1 MGRHCLFRH
10 CSGLVCA
17 HKLMKRRKNRQHCVH
32 LRVSHDVVSD
42 HWRIYDKSMHN
53 NKDNIKDGKENSVS
67 NEEIINM
74 LHMHKGEISNE
85 ISCNA
90 EKKESKKDISEKDK
104 KNIELKSTLNRNI
117 PRLSPRILETRCEEN
132 KNFEKSNILKD
143 IRNDIKYP
151 LKCINENILEKKN
164 SSHKTNKIDTP
175 RECLRKTSN
184 KKFLSSDLNFSK
196 TIITDNCM
204 NSILYHDLRKKYT
217 PTIKNKLSKDYLEID
232 KVVEFNLSSEM
243 EDAEKIN
250 AHQELDVDKI
260 MNNFLNDVQVFPFK
274 QKQRCNLKHSI
285 NKHQFSNSRL
295 QKKYSSRNSKIGLNM
310 QQKTFPTLWY
320 KNTMKQRKLS
330 KFFCQ
335 NCNCNTKLVR
345 PFFTTKFIE

>member
-1 MGRHCLFRH
+1 
-10 CSGLVCA
+10 
-17 HKLMKRRKNRQHCVH
+17 MKRRKNRQHCVH

-42 HWRIYDKSMHN
+42 HWRIHDKSMHN
-53 NKDNIKDGKENSVS
+53 NKDNIKDGKENSIS
-67 NEEIINM
+67 NEKIINM
-74 LHMHKGEISNE
+74 LHVHKGEISNE
-85 ISCNA
+85 ISCNTE
-90 EKKESKKDISEKDK
+90 EKEKDISEKDK
-104 KNIELKSTLNRNI
+104 KNIELKSTLNCNI

-151 LKCINENILEKKN
+151 LKCTNESILEKKN

-204 NSILYHDLRKKYT
+204 NSILYHDLRKKYN

-232 KVVEFNLSSEM
+232 KVVEFNLSSRSEM

-250 AHQELDVDKI
+250 AHKELNVNKI
-260 MNNFLNDVQVFPFK
+260 MNNILNDVQVFPFK
-274 QKQRCNLKHSI
+274 QKQSCNLKHTI

-295 QKKYSSRNSKIGLNM
+295 QKKYSSRNNKIGSNM

-335 NCNCNTKLVR
+335 NCNCNAKLV
-345 PFFTTKFIE
+345 

>member
-1 MGRHCLFRH
+1 
-10 CSGLVCA
+10 
-17 HKLMKRRKNRQHCVH
+17 MKKRKNRQHCVH
-32 LRVSHDVVSD
+32 LRVSHDVISD

-67 NEEIINM
+67 NEEIINV
-74 LHMHKGEISNE
+74 LHMQKGEISNE
-85 ISCNA
+85 ISCDTE
-90 EKKESKKDISEKDK
+90 EKEGKKDISEKDK
-104 KNIELKSTLNRNI
+104 RNIELKSTFNRDI
-117 PRLSPRILETRCEEN
+117 PRLSPRILEARCEEN

-151 LKCINENILEKKN
+151 LKCINENILEKRN
-164 SSHKTNKIDTP
+164 SSHKINKIDTP

-184 KKFLSSDLNFSK
+184 KKFLSNDLNFGK

-217 PTIKNKLSKDYLEID
+217 PNIKNKLSKDYLEID

-243 EDAEKIN
+243 EDAENIN
-250 AHQELDVDKI
+250 ARQELDVDKI
-260 MNNFLNDVQVFPFK
+260 MNNFLSDVQVFPFK

-295 QKKYSSRNSKIGLNM
+295 QKKYSSHSNKIGSNM
-310 QQKTFPTLWY
+310 VQQKTFPALWY
-320 KNTMKQRKLS
+320 KNTMKQKKLS

-335 NCNCNTKLVR
+335 NCNCNAKLVR
-345 PFFTTKFIE
+345 SFFLQQFVK

>member
-1 MGRHCLFRH
+1 
-10 CSGLVCA
+10 
-17 HKLMKRRKNRQHCVH
+17 MKRRKNRQHCVH
-32 LRVSHDVVSD
+32 LRLSHDVISD

-53 NKDNIKDGKENSVS
+53 NKDNIKDRKENSVS

-85 ISCNA
+85 ISCST
-90 EKKESKKDISEKDK
+90 EEKESKKNILEKDK
-104 KNIELKSTLNRNI
+104 KNIELKSTFNRNI
-117 PRLSPRILETRCEEN
+117 PRLSPRIFETRCEEN

-164 SSHKTNKIDTP
+164 SSHRTNKIDTP

-184 KKFLSSDLNFSK
+184 KKFLSNDLNFSK

-217 PTIKNKLSKDYLEID
+217 PIKNKLSKDYLEID
-232 KVVEFNLSSEM
+232 KVVEFNLSSEV

-250 AHQELDVDKI
+250 AHQELDVGKI

-274 QKQRCNLKHSI
+274 QKQKCNLKHSI

-295 QKKYSSRNSKIGLNM
+295 QKKYSSRSNKIGSNM
-310 QQKTFPTLWY
+310 VQQKTFPTLWY
-320 KNTMKQRKLS
+320 KNMKQKKLS

-335 NCNCNTKLVR
+335 NCNCNTKLVK
-345 PFFTTKFIE
+345 PFFTIICRISLLL